1 MLRELIASL
10 RAGTKVTWV
19 AEGALAAFVQEL
31 LNLAG
36 VDATVHDGTPK
47 LARGSR
53 VRTLGSVSEAWYEKA
68 AETGSVIL
76 DGPVIAE
83 GRRELLPYLHE
94 QAISVTMHR
103 FGIPRD
109 IAGLRSEGL

>member
-1 MLRELIASL
+1 M
-10 RAGTKVTWV
+10 
-19 AEGALAAFVQEL
+19 LAAPVQEL

-36 VDATVHDGTPK
+36 VEATVHDGTPE
-47 LARGSR
+47 LARRSR
-53 VRTLGSVSEAWYEKA
+53 VRALGTVSDAWYDEA
-68 AETGSVIL
+68 ATTGSVIL
-76 DGPVIAE
+76 DDPVIAE

-109 IAGLRSEGL
+109 IGGLRSEGL